1 MEVGIEKR
9 VNKSKKILWISL
21 LSTFAVL
28 ILLCVGCL
36 VFLLSCYTADTSAI
50 SSFTTEHE
58 MGYTVDGQ
66 YTLFEPEN
74 ATVGLIFY
82 PGAKVEHEAYIPLM
96 EACADQGILCVLVE
110 MPLYFPLLSPNAADG
125 IQERY
130 PQIKEWFI
138 GGHSLGGLTAA
149 NYLTS
154 HESEF
159 EGLILL
165 ASYSIADLSNTDL
178 RVLSIYGSNDQIM
191 NRERY
196 SEGLSLLP
204 PNYQETIIDGGCH
217 AYFGMYDGQDGDA
230 AEGITNAEQ
239 IDWTAE
245 RIGQFV
251 GQ

>member
-1 MEVGIEKR
+1 MFRSKPNKKAKIIGIT
-9 VNKSKKILWISL
+9 L
-21 LSTFAVL
+21 LTTFGVL
-28 ILLCVGCL
+28 LLLCVGCL
-36 VFLLSCYTADTSAI
+36 VFLLDCYSADMSAI
-50 SSFTTEHE
+50 ITFTTEHE
-58 MGYTVDGQ
+58 IEYTVNGQ

-110 MPLYFPLLSPNAADG
+110 MPLYFPLISPNAADG

-130 PQIKEWFI
+130 PQIQEWYI

-165 ASYSIADLSNTDL
+165 ASYSTTDLSDTDL
-178 RVLSIYGSNDQIM
+178 QVLSIYGSNDQIM

-196 SEGLSLLP
+196 SEGLDLLP
-204 PNYQETIIDGGCH
+204 ENYQETIIDGGCH
-217 AYFGMYDGQDGDA
+217 AYFGMYDGQDGDSA
-230 AEGITNAEQ
+230 QGITNTEQ
-239 IDWTAE
+239 IYCTAE
-245 RIGQFV
+245 RICQFV
-251 GQ
+251 AQ

>member
-1 MEVGIEKR
+1 MFGMKP
-9 VNKSKKILWISL
+9 SKKAKIIGITL
-21 LSTFAVL
+21 LTTFGVL
-28 ILLCVGCL
+28 LLLCVGCL
-36 VFLLSCYTADTSAI
+36 VFLLDCYYADTSAI
-50 SSFTTEHE
+50 STFTTECE
-58 MGYTVDGQ
+58 IEYTVDGQ
-66 YTLFEPEN
+66 YSLFEPEN

-110 MPLYFPLLSPNAADG
+110 MPLYFPLISPNAADG

-130 PQIKEWFI
+130 PQIKEWYI

-165 ASYSIADLSNTDL
+165 ASYSTADLSDSDL
-178 RVLSIYGSNDQIM
+178 QVLSIYGSNDQIM

-196 SEGLSLLP
+196 SAGLSLLP
-204 PNYQETIIDGGCH
+204 PNYQETVIDGGCH

-230 AEGITNAEQ
+230 AKGITNAEQ
-239 IDWTAE
+239 IYLTAE

-251 GQ
+251 AQ